1 MGMSKFLPPLL
12 LMLLC
17 AGCDSMKPSN
27 TIRELSNF
35 KVNQRPTVI
44 GEDLPYEWAKELA
57 IKLVGAPAIDLK
69 DSDTIDLVVK
79 MFSEVSW
86 IDSRSVKVALAL
98 PEGLRV
104 TYKSRIPV
112 LSLAVGEQYLGL
124 LSLDGYMLPEGFSK
138 SQLDKFIKIVVEKT
152 TKIPAVGDRVS
163 APLLQEASRCF
174 PIIDQLKVL
183 AGINFTH
190 IARQSDYGVQEDK
203 VSPALS
209 FLTDDGVEV
218 QWGRSAE
225 TPDPFSVDRDG
236 KALTLERKGQRLALV
251 LIQFPGL
258 GGLGTVVLDDPLVK
272 VFNRKGEM
280 LQLSPDIF

>member
-1 MGMSKFLPPLL
+1 M
-12 LMLLC
+12 
-17 AGCDSMKPSN
+17 D
-27 TIRELSNF
+27 
-35 KVNQRPTVI
+35 KVSS
-44 GEDLPYEWAKELA
+44 AKELA
-57 IKLVGAPAIDLK
+57 IKLVRAPVIDLE
-69 DSDTIDLVVK
+69 DSDALHLVAT

-86 IDSRSVKVALAL
+86 IDSKSVKVALAL

-104 TYKSRIPV
+104 IYKSRIPV

-138 SQLDKFIKIVVEKT
+138 SQLDKFIKVVVEET
-152 TKIPAVGDRVS
+152 TKVPAVGDRVS
-163 APLLQEASRCF
+163 APLLQEAWRCF

-183 AGINFTH
+183 TGINFTH

-209 FLTDDGVEV
+209 FLTHDGVEV
-218 QWGRSAE
+218 QWGRSAD

-236 KALTLERKGQRLALV
+236 KVLTLERKGQRLALV
-251 LIQFPGL
+251 LKQFPGL
-258 GGLGTVVLDDPLVK
+258 GGLGVVILDDPLVK
-272 VFNRKGEM
+272 EFDRKGEM

>member
-1 MGMSKFLPPLL
+1 MFVGELWERMTKGEKFRLRYETLQQSPRFILEFISILSMSLLTIYFIYMDMDLNNILINLGLFTVALFRIMPSSNRIIKNINDIKFGLNSVRII
-12 LMLLC
+12 
-17 AGCDSMKPSN
+17 D
-27 TIRELSNF
+27 RELSNF

-152 TKIPAVGDRVS
+152 TKMR
-163 APLLQEASRCF
+163 
-174 PIIDQLKVL
+174 QL
-183 AGINFTH
+183 IN
-190 IARQSDYGVQEDK
+190 
-203 VSPALS
+203 
-209 FLTDDGVEV
+209 
-218 QWGRSAE
+218 
-225 TPDPFSVDRDG
+225 
-236 KALTLERKGQRLALV
+236 
-251 LIQFPGL
+251 
-258 GGLGTVVLDDPLVK
+258 
-272 VFNRKGEM
+272 
-280 LQLSPDIF
+280 